1 MAFFMKNTVLTL
13 FLSLLLIT
21 NAPLITAA
29 EGVSKQQAVTTAQ
42 QVHPGRV
49 LSVKR
54 EGSVYR
60 VKILSDSGEVRV
72 VLVEVSSGK
81 VVSQ

>member
-1 MAFFMKNTVLTL
+1 MKTFIFPL
-13 FLSLLLIT
+13 FLSMLLLLAT
-21 NAPLITAA
+21 PQLALA
-29 EGVSKQQAVTTAQ
+29 EVSKEEAVSTAQ

-60 VKILSDSGEVRV
+60 VKILSESGEVRV
-72 VLVEVSSGK
+72 VLVEISSGK

>member
-1 MAFFMKNTVLTL
+1 MKTFIFPL
-13 FLSLLLIT
+13 FLSMLLLLAT
-21 NAPLITAA
+21 PQLALAD
-29 EGVSKQQAVTTAQ
+29 VSKQEAVSTAQ
-42 QVHPGRV
+42 QIHPGRV

-60 VKILSDSGEVRV
+60 VKILSESGEVRI
-72 VLVEVSSGK
+72 VLVEISSGK

>member
-1 MAFFMKNTVLTL
+1 MKSFIFPL
-13 FLSLLLIT
+13 FLSMLLLIAT
-21 NAPLITAA
+21 PQLALA
-29 EGVSKQQAVTTAQ
+29 EVSKDEAVSTAQ

-60 VKILSDSGEVRV
+60 VKILSESGEVRV
-72 VLVEVSSGK
+72 VLVEISSGK

>member
-1 MAFFMKNTVLTL
+1 MKTFIFPL
-13 FLSLLLIT
+13 FLSMLLLLAT
-21 NAPLITAA
+21 PQLALA
-29 EGVSKQQAVTTAQ
+29 EVSKEEAVSTAQ
-42 QVHPGRV
+42 KVHPGRV

-60 VKILSDSGEVRV
+60 LKILSESGEVRV
-72 VLVEVSSGK
+72 VLVEISSGK

>member
-1 MAFFMKNTVLTL
+1 MKTFIFPL
-13 FLSLLLIT
+13 FLSMLLLLAT
-21 NAPLITAA
+21 PQLALA
-29 EGVSKQQAVTTAQ
+29 EVSKEEAVSTAQ

-60 VKILSDSGEVRV
+60 VKILSESGEVRI
-72 VLVEVSSGK
+72 VLVEISSGK

>member
-1 MAFFMKNTVLTL
+1 MKTFIFPL
-13 FLSLLLIT
+13 FLSMLLLLAT
-21 NAPLITAA
+21 PQLALA
-29 EGVSKQQAVTTAQ
+29 EVSKEEAVSTAQ

-54 EGSVYR
+54 EGSAYR
-60 VKILSDSGEVRV
+60 VKILSESGEVRV
-72 VLVEVSSGK
+72 VLVEISSGK